1 MNRKRV
7 EVARFIER
15 DILDAIESG
24 LATLSAAQ
32 HEEAE
37 AQYREALRALE
48 AEVAD
53 EYPIIDAKGDLT
65 AAAIAAGGRTIRQLR
80 KDFLEAKQ
88 VREDAR
94 LSADLEAQVYNDLY
108 RFFARYYD
116 DGDFIPLRRYGADD
130 KYAVPYNGEEVML
143 HWANAD
149 QYYVKS
155 GEYFTDYRFHL
166 AGTLAAEPAQ
176 VLFKLTA
183 ATVAQNNVKGEKR
196 FFVLAAGAPVAWDAE
211 GRALTVAF
219 EYRTLTD
226 DEKRRMGT
234 QKQQEKLNA
243 EAGAAILRLTPEP
256 SMRSRMAAAEGDAKP
271 GDERTALARH
281 LAHYTARNT
290 RDYFIHKDLGRFLER
305 ELDFFL
311 GNEVLRVDDISWSQ
325 PSLVRRY
332 VLRVQTIREIGRKII
347 AFLAQIEDFQR
358 RLWEKRKFVVQSD
371 YCATLDRVPPN
382 LYPEIA
388 ANSRQRGE
396 WARLYG
402 LELGVDAD
410 LSNHPYAMVDTAF
423 FDAGFKARLL
433 AAFDDLDAACDGV
446 LVHGENYQALSSLL
460 PRYRNSVK
468 RVYID
473 PPYNTGSDGF
483 PYKDEFQHA
492 SWLAMMDSRLRLAQ
506 AMLAGDGT
514 IFVSIDDHEVDGL
527 RYLLDA
533 VFEPPNF
540 IAQLVWEKG
549 RKNDAKL
556 FSVGHEYMTVYAR
569 SMANLRA
576 LGTVWREPKPGA
588 QEIWSQYIRLRAQC
602 GDDDA
607 AIEADLQAWYRDL
620 PKDHP
625 SKALSRYKHI
635 DKFGP
640 WRDRD
645 ISWPGGGGPRYEV
658 IHPRTGKPCKIPE
671 AGWRFA
677 APEAMQRQ
685 IRLGLVVFREGH
697 TEPPFR
703 KAHLRPVP
711 EELDEENGGYVS
723 DDETEEAIVGM
734 QVMPSVLYK
743 QSQVAV
749 KYLRNLM
756 GTKAFDNPKDHEVLA
771 RLLGY
776 CTVFDRGDIV
786 LDFFAGSGTTA
797 HSVMTLNR
805 QDKGNRKYL
814 LVEMAD
820 YFDTVLKPRI
830 QKVAYAADWRDG
842 KPVAGSPGQSHM
854 FHYLRLESYEDTL
867 NNLHFRSLD
876 GPLFAALDAM
886 PDYLLHYMLDY
897 ETAGS
902 PSLLDV
908 AQFERPFAYQLNITR
923 HDVTEP
929 RTIDLVATFNFLLG
943 LRVRT
948 IRRFEREGA
957 PIVRVT
963 GEDPAGRRVCVLWR
977 DVPPLEEMEA
987 EKAWLQAEA
996 LAGVAYDR
1004 LYINGESALPGSG
1017 VLAIEPEFKRL
1028 MFEGIR

>member
-1 MNRKRV
+1 MNHKRA

-15 DILDAIESG
+15 DILDAIEGG
-24 LATLSAAQ
+24 LAALSSAQ
-32 HEEAE
+32 QEEAE
-37 AQYREALRALE
+37 TQYREALRALE

-53 EYPIIDAKGDLT
+53 EYPILDAEGDLT
-65 AAAIAAGGRTIRQLR
+65 AAVIAAGGRTMRQLR
-80 KDFLEAKQ
+80 QSFGEAKQ
-88 VREDAR
+88 ARDDAR

-143 HWANAD
+143 TWANAG

-176 VLFKLTA
+176 VVFKLTA

-196 FFVLAAGAPVAWDAE
+196 FFVLAGGAPIAWDAE

-219 EYRTLTD
+219 EYRPLTD
-226 DEKRRMGT
+226 DEKRRTGT

-243 EAGAAILRLTPEP
+243 EAVAAILRLTPEP
-256 SMRSRMAAAEGDAKP
+256 SVRSRLAAADGDAKP

-281 LAHYTARNT
+281 LARYTARNT

-311 GNEVLRVDDISWSQ
+311 GNEVLKVDDISWSQ
-325 PSLVRRY
+325 PGQVRRY
-332 VLRVQTIREIGRKII
+332 ALRVQTIRDIGRKII

-371 YCATLDRVPPN
+371 YCVTLDRVPPD

-388 ANSRQRGE
+388 ANDRQRGE

-402 LELGVDAD
+402 PELGADAD
-410 LSNHPYAMVDTAF
+410 PSTSSGQVLSQHPYAMVDTAF
-423 FDAGFKARLL
+423 FDADFKARLI

-446 LVHGENYQALSSLL
+446 LVHGENYQALRLL
-460 PRYRNSVK
+460 TPRYAGQVK
-468 RVYID
+468 CIYID
-473 PPYNTGSDGF
+473 PPYNTGQDDF
-483 PYKDEFQHA
+483 VYKDSFFHS
-492 SWLAMMDSRLRLAQ
+492 SWLAMLEDRLSLARGMQ
-506 AMLAGDGT
+506 PIDGT
-514 IFVSIDDHEVDGL
+514 LIVSIDDAEL
-527 RYLLDA
+527 SRLLNLLERIYGSGNA
-533 VFEPPNF
+533 VATLIWDRN
-540 IAQLVWEKG
+540 
-549 RKNDAKL
+549 RKNDAKY
-556 FSVGHEYMTVYAR
+556 FSVGHEYMAVFAVDRQYLQAQ
-569 SMANLRA
+569 
-576 LGTVWREPKPGA
+576 GKQFREPKEGISDA
-588 QEIWSQYIRLRAQC
+588 KALIKRLMRECGENWDEIRKRWLAWFDNIPLSDPRRRLMRYSKV
-602 GDDDA
+602 GPRGP
-607 AIEADLQAWYRDL
+607 YRD
-620 PKDHP
+620 D
-625 SKALSRYKHI
+625 
-635 DKFGP
+635 GNMN
-640 WRDRD
+640 
-645 ISWPGGGGPRYEV
+645 WPGGGGPRYE
-658 IHPRTGKPCKIPE
+658 ILHPVTGKPCKIPNS
-671 AGWRFA
+671 GWRYPTAVRFWEEYA
-677 APEAMQRQ
+677 AGK
-685 IRLGLVVFREGH
+685 IVFG
-697 TEPPFR
+697 P
-703 KAHLRPVP
+703 
-711 EELDEENGGYVS
+711 
-723 DDETEEAIVGM
+723 DETTIPTTVSYLFEGDG
-734 QVMPSVLYK
+734 QVMPSVFYSYAQTATQEFDALFGGR
-743 QSQVAV
+743 V
-749 KYLRNLM
+749 
-756 GTKAFDNPKDHEVLA
+756 FDNPKNWRDLVRLVRYLTSNDAVILDH
-771 RLLGY
+771 
-776 CTVFDRGDIV
+776 
-786 LDFFAGSGTTA
+786 FAGSGTTA
-797 HSVMTLNR
+797 HAVINLNR
-805 QDKGNRKYL
+805 NEGSSRKYI

-842 KPVAGSPGQSHM
+842 KPVAGSAGQSHM
-854 FHYLRLESYEDTL
+854 FHYFRLESYEDTL
-867 NNLHFRSLD
+867 NNLRFRSLD
-876 GPLFAALDAM
+876 GPLFEALHEM

-897 ETAGS
+897 ETGGS

-908 AQFERPFAYQLNITR
+908 AQFEKPFAYQLNITR

-943 LRVRT
+943 LRVQT

-957 PIVRVT
+957 PVVRVT

-977 DVPPLEEMEA
+977 DVPPLEAMEA

-1004 LYINGESALPGSG
+1004 LYINGESALPGSD